1 MIIER
6 QNGNAPRLDAGGWA
20 EGLTYEGFCPLYMIS
35 AEYGSLL
42 MGQRTDL
49 LGLESCVLL

>member
-35 AEYGSLL
+35 AEYRSLL

>member
-6 QNGNAPRLDAGGWA
+6 QNGNAPLLDAVGWV

-42 MGQRTDL
+42 MGQRTDH
-49 LGLESCVLL
+49 LGLESCVPL